1 MQTLLL
7 RANEQVIQKLMSSIN
22 KLAKEG
28 NDIEILDNLVYEKE
42 KKLVAIALE
51 QVEKGEVFSHEEVWK
66 ELLQA
71 Y

>member
-7 RANEQVIQKLMSSIN
+7 RANEQVIQKLISSIN

-42 KKLVAIALE
+42 KN
-51 QVEKGEVFSHEEVWK
+51 
-66 ELLQA
+66 
-71 Y
+71 